1 MRPPGFKYANIG
13 LAVYCVILIAGVIV
27 LRNAGE
33 GAMQALAIGAFTTG
47 MLVYLLLFD
56 WAKRRKRRNQ

>member
-13 LAVYCVILIAGVIV
+13 LAVGCTVLVLGVII

-33 GAMQALAIGAFTTG
+33 GAMQALAIGAFVTA

-56 WAKRRKRRNQ
+56 WAKRRKQRDQ

>member
-13 LAVYCVILIAGVIV
+13 LAVSAVLLVVGAIV
-27 LRNAGE
+27 LRDAGE
-33 GAMQALAIGAFTTG
+33 GAMQALSIGSLLAG

-56 WAKRRKRRNQ
+56 WAKRRKQRNQ